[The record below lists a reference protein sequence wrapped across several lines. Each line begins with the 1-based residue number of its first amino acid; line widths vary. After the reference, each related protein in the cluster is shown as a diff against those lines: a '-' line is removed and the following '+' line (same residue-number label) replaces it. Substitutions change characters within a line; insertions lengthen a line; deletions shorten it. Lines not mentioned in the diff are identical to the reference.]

1 MWVQTAFRCLLI
13 YPVDQNITWNW
24 GQLCL
29 VIGDITK
36 LQQHRKVF
44 VPGTVLETQD
54 FKLVSFLSNN
64 LKLWI
69 FVDLSIQFCP
79 LLLPSITLP
88 TPFTRARPFQGP
100 SNTSSPRN
108 LNTQMIAILTT
119 FNPWSP
125 MVVVVNRYGRPGLWI
140 VKEKQKRKRKEQ
152 GPHDLTTTQWPLWQT
167 GRGPNRC
174 RRRTRRGK
182 SDFWEL
188 SQITENLRVKSEKC
202 Q

>member
-1 MWVQTAFRCLLI
+1 MWVQTAFKCLLI
-13 YPVDQNITWNW
+13 FPFDQNRTWNW

-54 FKLVSFLSNN
+54 FKLVSFVSNN
-64 LKLWI
+64 LMLWI

-88 TPFTRARPFQGP
+88 TPATRARPFQGP

-108 LNTQMIAILTT
+108 LNTQMIGIDHLQPLVTYGSGGQPLWKA
-119 FNPWSP
+119 W
-125 MVVVVNRYGRPGLWI
+125 VVNSEG
-140 VKEKQKRKRKEQ
+140 EAEAEEQ
-152 GPHDLTTTQWPLWQT
+152 GARSAWSHHDPVAAQT
-167 GRGPNRC
+167 GRGP
-174 RRRTRRGK
+174 K
-182 SDFWEL
+182 QEMHSP
-188 SQITENLRVKSEKC
+188 
-202 Q
+202 